1 MYAIGHAATGKAA
14 RRNDGRRSAIGD
26 SEERIKSLYP
36 NRVAVSPHKY
46 TDGHYLTVTPAEK
59 ADSAYR
65 IIFETDGKK
74 VVHYRAGVRPQV
86 EYVEGCS

>member
-1 MYAIGHAATGKAA
+1 MPRLLTILRQS
-14 RRNDGRRSAIGD
+14 RRTSSSRAS
-26 SEERIKSLYP
+26 
-36 NRVAVSPHKY
+36 VAWTAY
-46 TDGHYLTVTPAEK
+46 GHYLTVTPAAK

-74 VVHYRAGVRPQV
+74 VVHYRAGIRPQV